1 MDPQAPATRLQQP
14 LALPAAGRGDPQMR
28 PRLALLLA
36 PQQGLVRPE
45 RVRLPPLLLLL
56 LLSGCQRDPRLLL
69 LLRLRAEAAPG
80 EWAAATRRPAS

>member
-1 MDPQAPATRLQQP
+1 
-14 LALPAAGRGDPQMR
+14 MR

-36 PQQGLVRPE
+36 PQQGLVTPE

-69 LLRLRAEAAPG
+69 RRRRLAAEAAQG
-80 EWAAATRRPAS
+80 DWAAATRQPAS